1 MDILS
6 DYPLLMVSKKV
17 CFQAVIPEVLNRESI
32 LFKHLYRP
40 WIPAFAGMTTFYEG
54 FTIH

>member
-1 MDILS
+1 MDIPS

-17 CFQAVIPEVLNRESI
+17 YFQAVIPEVLNRESI